1 MITMTATWLLHDAAV
16 RLLVSG
22 ARVVKH
28 HITYHIRVRPSRENM
43 IMASP
48 RRWQLQ
54 LATAQNS
61 QWIPYYCGRTVK

>member
-1 MITMTATWLLHDAAV
+1 MGVAADDHHDRHLFFFHDAAV

-43 IMASP
+43 IKSSP
-48 RRWQLQ
+48 SR
-54 LATAQNS
+54 
-61 QWIPYYCGRTVK
+61 